1 MIRKHLSTKLALM
14 FLAGAVLLCTAIV
27 TVTANLASGVAN
39 SQADT
44 ALRSATQSKRKTL
57 DLALEQLTQSANF
70 YSGVQEARDGLMKM
84 VAGWKN
90 LKTDQTAVLRK
101 MFVEDNPNAPS
112 ERYLMTKSAGEKN
125 YYSSNHELIHA
136 SFKKLID
143 QGLFSGIALS
153 DPTGNITYSY
163 NKGEEF
169 ARNVD
174 DPVLEN
180 NPYGV
185 ALKQL
190 NEANTAGTL
199 QPGDYFSSGFMTDSE
214 GKVGLVLAVPVF
226 YLDRFFG
233 AVGLS
238 VNMTRFSGFLNDLS
252 GLGESEQVIL
262 VDSSGLL
269 VELDATGKAVR
280 TFNLADIQSGPG
292 TLSIDGET
300 YRFSQ
305 ALGQIKEKSYGL
317 VEAVRQSELSAAAN
331 KITYGAVIT
340 GLLCL
345 LPVVGLI
352 WWLTMRMIA
361 PLKTLSAATRRIADG
376 DLNVPVD
383 ATERSDEI
391 GEMARCIEV
400 FKENSIERERLAEE
414 RKVGHIA
421 REQREKNIDNMI
433 NAFRSE
439 AQSVLTSVEEN
450 LARVEEMSNLLSER
464 SNAAAHRGSVA
475 VGDSESASSNV
486 QAVASA
492 TEELNA
498 SIAEIARQVETT
510 AEIVGRTTS
519 NAQSSNEKIAGLAE
533 AANKIGDVVSL
544 ISEIAEQTNLLALN
558 ATIEAARAGEA
569 GRGFAVVASEVKSL
583 AGQTAKATEEIS
595 AQIAAIQAS
604 TNEAV
609 EEIALVSGSMDE
621 VNTYTSTIASA
632 VQQQGA
638 ATREI
643 SVNVTEAA
651 QGTMNVTNAVSSLSH
666 DVEENASSAD
676 HMREATLQMKR
687 QAEHLR
693 QSVERFLSEVA
704 AA

>member
-1 MIRKHLSTKLALM
+1 M
-14 FLAGAVLLCTAIV
+14 FLAGAVLMCAAIV
-27 TVTANLASGVAN
+27 TVTAYLASGVAN
-39 SQADT
+39 TQADR
-44 ALRSATQSKRKTL
+44 ALRSATQAKAETL
-57 DLALEQLTQSANF
+57 GLALDQLNQSANF
-70 YSGVQEARDGLMKM
+70 YVGLQEARDGLMKM
-84 VAGWKN
+84 TAGWKN
-90 LKTDQTAVLRK
+90 LKTDQTAILRK
-101 MFVEDNPNAPS
+101 MFVEDNPNAPA
-112 ERYLMTKSAGEKN
+112 ERYLMTKSEEKN

-136 SFKKLID
+136 SFRGLIE

-169 ARNVD
+169 GRNAA
-174 DPVLEN
+174 DPLLAN
-180 NPYGV
+180 NAYGV
-185 ALKQL
+185 ALKPL
-190 NEANTAGTL
+190 VEAGTAGTL
-199 QPGDYFSSGFMTDSE
+199 KSGDIFTSGFMTDADGNVS
-214 GKVGLVLAVPVF
+214 LVLAAPVF

-233 AVGLS
+233 AVGLQ
-238 VNMTRFSGFLNDLS
+238 VNMERFASFLNDLT
-252 GLGESEQVIL
+252 GLGDSERVIL
-262 VDSSGLL
+262 VDSADHL
-269 VELDATGKAVR
+269 VEVSASGAAAR
-280 TFNLADIQSGPG
+280 TFALADIQSAPG
-292 TLSIDGET
+292 ILNIDGTT
-300 YRFSQ
+300 YRFSRTDNDIH
-305 ALGQIKEKSYGL
+305 GKSYGL
-317 VEAVRQSELSAAAN
+317 IEAVQQSELSAAAH
-331 KITYGAVIT
+331 KISYGAVIT
-340 GLLCL
+340 GVLCL

-352 WWLTMRMIA
+352 WWLTIRMFA
-361 PLKTLSAATRRIADG
+361 PLQTLTGATRRIADG
-376 DLNVPVD
+376 DLDVAVD
-383 ATERSDEI
+383 ATERADEI
-391 GEMARCIEV
+391 GDMARCIEV
-400 FKENSIERERLAEE
+400 FKQNSLERERLAEE
-414 RKVGHIA
+414 RKAGHIA
-421 REQREKNIDNMI
+421 RERREKNIDSLI
-433 NAFRSE
+433 AAFRSE
-439 AQSVLTSVEEN
+439 AQAVLSSVEEN
-450 LARVEEMSNLLSER
+450 LIRVEDMSNLLSER
-464 SNAAAHRGSVA
+464 SNAAANRGSVA

-498 SIAEIARQVETT
+498 SISEIARQVETT

-519 NAQSSNEKIAGLAE
+519 NAQSSNEKIAGLAD

-621 VNTYTSTIASA
+621 VNNYTSAIASA

-643 SVNVTEAA
+643 SLNVTEAA
-651 QGTMNVTNAVSSLSH
+651 QGTMSVTTAVSSLSH

-687 QAEHLR
+687 QAEQLR